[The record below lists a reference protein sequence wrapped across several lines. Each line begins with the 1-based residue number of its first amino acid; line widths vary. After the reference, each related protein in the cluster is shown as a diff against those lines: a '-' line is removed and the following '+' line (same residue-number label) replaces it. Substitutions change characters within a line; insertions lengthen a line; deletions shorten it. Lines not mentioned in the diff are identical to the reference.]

1 MERVRIAAIIF
12 AVLLLVQIIRAV
24 RREHIRVEYS
34 MAWFGA
40 AALLL
45 ALSLSQAALDWL
57 SRVLGLHDPAFVLLF
72 VSGILFLF
80 TFFRFSVQVSELKDH
95 NIVLSQKVG
104 LLEWEI
110 KRQAA
115 EIDQMKAQH
124 QGENKEGTNKEE
136 TRGASP

>member
-1 MERVRIAAIIF
+1 VERVRVAAILF
-12 AVLLLVQIIRAV
+12 AVLLLVQIIRSV

-57 SRVLGLHDPAFVLLF
+57 SRLLGVDDSSFVLLG
-72 VSGILFLF
+72 VSGVLFLF
-80 TFFRFSVQVSELKDH
+80 TFFRFSVEVSELKDH
-95 NIVLSQKVG
+95 NILLSQKVG

-110 KRQAA
+110 KRQAS
-115 EIDQMKAQH
+115 EIEKMKSQAQ
-124 QGENKEGTNKEE
+124 QE
-136 TRGASP
+136 TKDHA

>member
-1 MERVRIAAIIF
+1 VERVRVAAIIF
-12 AVLLLVQIIRAV
+12 ALLLLVQIIRSV

-45 ALSLSQAALDWL
+45 ALSLWGTALNWL
-57 SRVLGLHDPAFVLLF
+57 TRVLGVDDSSFVLL
-72 VSGILFLF
+72 VIAGILFLF
-80 TFFRFSVQVSELKDH
+80 TFFRFSVEVSELKDH
-95 NIVLSQKVG
+95 NILLSQKVG

-115 EIDQMKAQH
+115 EIEQMRANTPD
-124 QGENKEGTNKEE
+124 GTKE
-136 TRGASP
+136 RR

>member
-1 MERVRIAAIIF
+1 VERVRVAAILF
-12 AVLLLVQIIRAV
+12 AVLLLVQIIRSV

-57 SRVLGLHDPAFVLLF
+57 SRLLGVDDSSFVLLG
-72 VSGILFLF
+72 VSGVLFLF
-80 TFFRFSVQVSELKDH
+80 TFFRFSVEVSELKDH
-95 NIVLSQKVG
+95 NILLSQKVG

-110 KRQAA
+110 KRQAS
-115 EIDQMKAQH
+115 EIEKMKSQAQ
-124 QGENKEGTNKEE
+124 QE
-136 TRGASP
+136 TKDHV

>member
-1 MERVRIAAIIF
+1 VERIRIAVIAF
-12 AVLLLVQIIRAV
+12 AVLLLLQIILAV

-40 AALLL
+40 TALLL
-45 ALSLSQAALDWL
+45 ALSLSQTALDWL
-57 SRVLGLHDPAFVLLF
+57 SRVLGVNDPAFILLF
-72 VSGILFLF
+72 VAGILFLF

-115 EIDQMKAQH
+115 DIEQIMTQAR
-124 QGENKEGTNKEE
+124 EGNQESGK
-136 TRGASP
+136 GA

>member
-12 AVLLLVQIIRAV
+12 AVLLLLQIIRAV

-45 ALSLSQAALDWL
+45 ALSLSQTALDWL
-57 SRVLGLHDPAFVLLF
+57 SRVLGLDDPAFILLF

-95 NIVLSQKVG
+95 NIVLSQKLG

-115 EIDQMKAQH
+115 ELDEMKAQA
-124 QGENKEGTNKEE
+124 QEGNQPRTK
-136 TRGASP
+136 GA

>member
-1 MERVRIAAIIF
+1 VERIRIAAIVF
-12 AVLLLVQIIRAV
+12 AVLLLLQIIRAV

-40 AALLL
+40 TALLL
-45 ALSLSQAALDWL
+45 ALSLSRTALDWL
-57 SRVLGLHDPAFVLLF
+57 SQVLGVNDPAFILLF
-72 VSGILFLF
+72 VAGILFLF

-115 EIDQMKAQH
+115 DIEQMKTQAR
-124 QGENKEGTNKEE
+124 EGNQESGK
-136 TRGASP
+136 GA

>member
-1 MERVRIAAIIF
+1 VERIRIAAIVF
-12 AVLLLVQIIRAV
+12 AVLLLLQIIRAV

-40 AALLL
+40 TVLLL
-45 ALSLSQAALDWL
+45 ALSLSRTALDWL
-57 SRVLGLHDPAFVLLF
+57 SQVLGVNDPAFILLF
-72 VSGILFLF
+72 VAGILFLF

-115 EIDQMKAQH
+115 EIEQMKTQARE
-124 QGENKEGTNKEE
+124 GNKESAK
-136 TRGASP
+136 GA

>member
-1 MERVRIAAIIF
+1 MERVRVAAIIF
-12 AVLLLVQIIRAV
+12 ALLLLVQIIRSV

-45 ALSLSQAALDWL
+45 ALSLSGTALNWL
-57 SRVLGLHDPAFVLLF
+57 TRVLGVDDSSFVLL
-72 VSGILFLF
+72 VVAGILFLF
-80 TFFRFSVQVSELKDH
+80 TFFRFSVEVSELKDH
-95 NIVLSQKVG
+95 NILLSQKVG

-115 EIDQMKAQH
+115 EIEHMKANTPD
-124 QGENKEGTNKEE
+124 GTKE
-136 TRGASP
+136 RG

>member
-1 MERVRIAAIIF
+1 VERVRIAAIVF
-12 AVLLLVQIIRAV
+12 AVLLLLQIIRAV

-45 ALSLSQAALDWL
+45 ALSLSQTALDWL
-57 SRVLGLHDPAFVLLF
+57 SQVLGVNDPAFILLF
-72 VSGILFLF
+72 VAGILFLF

-104 LLEWEI
+104 LLDWEI

-115 EIDQMKAQH
+115 EIEKMKTKAQE
-124 QGENKEGTNKEE
+124 GNKESAK
-136 TRGASP
+136 GA

>member
-1 MERVRIAAIIF
+1 VERIRIAAAVF

-40 AALLL
+40 ATLLL
-45 ALSLSQAALDWL
+45 ALSLSQTALDWL
-57 SRVLGLHDPAFVLLF
+57 SRVLGVNDPAFILLF
-72 VSGILFLF
+72 VAGILFLF

-104 LLEWEI
+104 LLDWEI

-115 EIDQMKAQH
+115 EIEQMKTQAQE
-124 QGENKEGTNKEE
+124 GNKESTK
-136 TRGASP
+136 GA

>member
-1 MERVRIAAIIF
+1 MERVRVAAIVF

-40 AALLL
+40 ATLLL
-45 ALSLSQAALDWL
+45 ALSLSQTALDWL
-57 SRVLGLHDPAFVLLF
+57 SRVLGVDDSSFVLL
-72 VSGILFLF
+72 VVAGVLFLF
-80 TFFRFSVQVSELKDH
+80 TFLRFSVQVSELKDH
-95 NIVLSQKVG
+95 NILLSQKVG

-115 EIDQMKAQH
+115 EIERIKARAH
-124 QGENKEGTNKEE
+124 EQGDGDKL
-136 TRGASP
+136 

>member
-1 MERVRIAAIIF
+1 
-12 AVLLLVQIIRAV
+12 
-24 RREHIRVEYS
+24 

-40 AALLL
+40 TALLL
-45 ALSLSQAALDWL
+45 ALSLSRTALDWL
-57 SRVLGLHDPAFVLLF
+57 SQVLGVNDPAFILLF
-72 VSGILFLF
+72 VAGILFLF

-115 EIDQMKAQH
+115 DIEQMKTQAQ
-124 QGENKEGTNKEE
+124 EGNQESGK
-136 TRGASP
+136 GA

>member
-1 MERVRIAAIIF
+1 MERVRVAAIIF
-12 AVLLLVQIIRAV
+12 ALLLLVQIIRSV

-45 ALSLSQAALDWL
+45 ALSLWGTALNWL
-57 SRVLGLHDPAFVLLF
+57 TRVLGVDDSSFVLL
-72 VSGILFLF
+72 VIAGIVFLF
-80 TFFRFSVQVSELKDH
+80 TFFRFSVEVSELKDH
-95 NIVLSQKVG
+95 NILLSQKVG

-115 EIDQMKAQH
+115 EIEQMRA
-124 QGENKEGTNKEE
+124 NKPDGDSHH
-136 TRGASP
+136 ASRP

>member
-1 MERVRIAAIIF
+1 MRVAAIVF
-12 AVLLLVQIIRAV
+12 AVLLLVQIVRSV

-40 AALLL
+40 AMLLL
-45 ALSLSQAALDWL
+45 ALSLSRTALDWL
-57 SRVLGLHDPAFVLLF
+57 SNVLGVEDSSFVLL
-72 VSGILFLF
+72 VVAGVLFLF

-115 EIDQMKAQH
+115 EIEQI
-124 QGENKEGTNKEE
+124 
-136 TRGASP
+136 RSGAEQDKNTGGSAGSRTGRAR

>member
-1 MERVRIAAIIF
+1 VERIRVAAIVF
-12 AVLLLVQIIRAV
+12 ALLLLVQIIRSV

-40 AALLL
+40 AMLLL
-45 ALSLSQAALDWL
+45 ALSLSRTALDWL
-57 SRVLGLHDPAFVLLF
+57 SQLLGVEDSSFVLL
-72 VSGILFLF
+72 VVAGVLFLF

-115 EIDQMKAQH
+115 AIEQMRAAARVDK
-124 QGENKEGTNKEE
+124 K
-136 TRGASP
+136 RG